1 MARSCVTDPRWR
13 ELVALYRY
21 DWIAAAD
28 VLFGK
33 TPTWQQDEI
42 IESTQQDGSW
52 TSVTSGHG
60 TGKSDMTSIIAILFI
75 MFSPALALFWSL
87 TKDSKSLMVFSNT

>member
-42 IESTQQDGSW
+42 IESTQQDGS
-52 TSVTSGHG
+52 
-60 TGKSDMTSIIAILFI
+60 
-75 MFSPALALFWSL
+75 
-87 TKDSKSLMVFSNT
+87 

>member
-33 TPTWQQDEI
+33 TPTWQQDL
-42 IESTQQDGSW
+42 GFR
-52 TSVTSGHG
+52 GHFC
-60 TGKSDMTSIIAILFI
+60 D
-75 MFSPALALFWSL
+75 
-87 TKDSKSLMVFSNT
+87 NTR

>member
-33 TPTWQQDEI
+33 NTYLAA
-42 IESTQQDGSW
+42 GS
-52 TSVTSGHG
+52 
-60 TGKSDMTSIIAILFI
+60 DY
-75 MFSPALALFWSL
+75 
-87 TKDSKSLMVFSNT
+87 